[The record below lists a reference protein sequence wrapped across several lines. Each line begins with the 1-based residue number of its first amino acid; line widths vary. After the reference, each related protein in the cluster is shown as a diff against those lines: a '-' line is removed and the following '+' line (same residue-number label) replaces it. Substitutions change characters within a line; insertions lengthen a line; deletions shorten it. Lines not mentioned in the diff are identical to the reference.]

1 MNWKTLIA
9 ILLLLP
15 VYWWYVGVI
24 PPLDPVEFAE
34 HMVVVPEGEHC
45 NEVCA
50 HPSSL
55 IDPPRQSALHAIP
68 VDAHIPHE
76 RLIAVLPHPHAARDR
91 PPPLFYSTSHSL
103 RAPPTLIL
111 A

>member
-1 MNWKTLIA
+1 MNWKNLIA

-24 PPLDPVEFAE
+24 PPLDAIEFAE

-55 IDPPRQSALHAIP
+55 IDLLQQWASLDIP
-68 VDAHIPHE
+68 DDAHTPHE
-76 RLIAVLPHPHAARDR
+76 RLIAVLPHPHTARDR
-91 PPPLFYSTSHSL
+91 PPPLFYLLSHSL

>member
-15 VYWWYVGVI
+15 VYWWYVGVF
-24 PPLDPVEFAE
+24 PPLDAREFAE

-45 NEVCA
+45 SEICV

-55 IDPPRQSALHAIP
+55 IDPPQQSASLAIP
-68 VDAHIPHE
+68 VDTHIPHE
-76 RLIAVLPHPHAARDR
+76 RLIAVLPHPRAARDR
-91 PPPLFYSTSHSL
+91 PPPQFSPISHSL
-103 RAPPTLIL
+103 RAPPTLIP

>member
-1 MNWKTLIA
+1 MNWKRLTA

-15 VYWWYVGVI
+15 VYWWHVGVI
-24 PPLDPVEFAE
+24 PPLDAREFAE
-34 HMVVVPEGEHC
+34 HMVVVPEGGHC
-45 NEVCA
+45 NEVCV

-55 IDPPRQSALHAIP
+55 IDPPQVSASLDIP
-68 VDAHIPHE
+68 DEAHIPHE
-76 RLIAVLPHPHAARDR
+76 CLIAVLPHPHAARDR
-91 PPPLFYSTSHSL
+91 PPPLFLSTSHSL